1 MLSLFACSPTLN
13 VPMRAPAPTMMA
25 AATSLEIKAG
35 CYEYRSLAD
44 DVQVTPVSLRSAHV
58 CPKCG

>member
-1 MLSLFACSPTLN
+1 
-13 VPMRAPAPTMMA
+13 MMA

-44 DVQVTPVSLRSAHV
+44 DVQVTPVSLHSAHV
-58 CPKCG
+58 GLICG